1 MVIRLLYYYFIPM
14 GKIQIENRNWH
25 IIYEIDNWGQY
36 EIDFMDWWLAVAET
50 LQEARKISDEY
61 KQIDIDRE
69 NESMLDMVTEDDLY

>member
-1 MVIRLLYYYFIPM
+1 MWR
-14 GKIQIENRNWH
+14 IQIENRNWH
-25 IIYEIDNWGQY
+25 IIYEIDNWSQY

>member
-1 MVIRLLYYYFIPM
+1 MWR
-14 GKIQIENRNWH
+14 IQIENRNWH

-69 NESMLDMVTEDDLY
+69 NEGMLDMVTEDDLY

>member
-1 MVIRLLYYYFIPM
+1 MWR
-14 GKIQIENRNWH
+14 IQIENRNWH